1 MPASRESGRKSDS
14 PPQGE
19 EAYRAL
25 LEEIRTGKL
34 GPNDRLTETDIAAR
48 LKISRTPVREAIR
61 LLESDGLVSHVPRV
75 GAAVRS
81 LDYSEIMELYDM
93 RAVLEATA
101 ARLAARV
108 ASTVELQELAE
119 INCEMSAALHLGA
132 DKLYE
137 LNRQFHLT
145 LLDAAKNR
153 FLSKAV
159 NGLQKTLLIL
169 GPSTLEE
176 AERAAE
182 AQTEHDAIMAALLAR
197 DGAAAETAMRV
208 HIEAAHRTRL
218 RVLRA
223 RERSE
228 EHV

>member
-1 MPASRESGRKSDS
+1 
-14 PPQGE
+14 
-19 EAYRAL
+19 
-25 LEEIRTGKL
+25 
-34 GPNDRLTETDIAAR
+34 
-48 LKISRTPVREAIR
+48 
-61 LLESDGLVSHVPRV
+61 
-75 GAAVRS
+75 

-108 ASTVELQELAE
+108 ASTVEQQELAE

-176 AERAAE
+176 AERATE
-182 AQTEHDAIMAALLAR
+182 AQTEHDAIMAALMAR
-197 DGAAAETAMRV
+197 DGAAAEIAMRV